1 MSSIGTYDSF
11 HNFAQRGV
19 WAAGSSL
26 YYDTLMTSSEDEVEV
41 YYGLIAEKVEYPD
54 DHSWI
59 IFHLNPKARHQDGK
73 PITAD
78 DVVFSFNKF
87 FNEGVP
93 QFKQYYESVAKAEA
107 LDARRVRFTL
117 KEGDLQMLISL
128 GGLSVLP
135 RHWWESRKFSE
146 PLTEIPL
153 GSGAYTV
160 KDYKMGQYIVYE
172 RLKNYWGMD
181 LPVNKGQLN
190 FDFLRYDYYRDE
202 TVALEAFKA
211 GEYDFRDENV
221 AKSWATLYTG
231 PAFDGGTDREGGD
244 PSRDPAG
251 HAGLR
256 VQHPAP
262 GLPGPAGAHG
272 AELRHGLRVDEQE
285 PVLQPVHAHP
295 QLLPEH
301 QVRGHGTA
309 RQGGA
314 EDPGTPARED
324 PRGGVHQRIQPAGH
338 RRLGKH
344 PGPGAGGAGYPE
356 KGGVGDPG
364 PEAHQREDR
373 RAHGLRA
380 AHLQPDHGAGGHP
393 RAEEPGA
400 PGHHH
405 DHPHGGHHPVHEPPA
420 GAGLRH
426 DFGRLQRQVLPRQRP
441 EDRLAFRLPGLHLQH
456 RRGAGPGG
464 GLPDR
469 RHRGRTRRTRRRCWP
484 GGAPWTAC

>member
-1 MSSIGTYDSF
+1 MKRMTLAAALLALAVSLPGAAPKVIVSHAITLHGQPRYKAGFTQFDYVSPSAPKGGTLKMSAIGTYDSF

-19 WAAGSSL
+19 WAAGSNL

-41 YYGLIAEKVEYPD
+41 YYGLIAEKIEYPD

-93 QFKQYYESVAKAEA
+93 QFKQYYQNVTKVEA

-172 RLKNYWGMD
+172 RLKSYWGMD

-202 TVALEAFKA
+202 TVALEI
-211 GEYDFRDENV
+211 G
-221 AKSWATLYTG
+221 
-231 PAFDGGTDREGGD
+231 
-244 PSRDPAG
+244 
-251 HAGLR
+251 
-256 VQHPAP
+256 
-262 GLPGPAGAHG
+262 
-272 AELRHGLRVDEQE
+272 
-285 PVLQPVHAHP
+285 
-295 QLLPEH
+295 
-301 QVRGHGTA
+301 
-309 RQGGA
+309 
-314 EDPGTPARED
+314 
-324 PRGGVHQRIQPAGH
+324 
-338 RRLGKH
+338 
-344 PGPGAGGAGYPE
+344 
-356 KGGVGDPG
+356 
-364 PEAHQREDR
+364 
-373 RAHGLRA
+373 RAH
-380 AHLQPDHGAGGHP
+380 
-393 RAEEPGA
+393 
-400 PGHHH
+400 
-405 DHPHGGHHPVHEPPA
+405 V
-420 GAGLRH
+420 
-426 DFGRLQRQVLPRQRP
+426 
-441 EDRLAFRLPGLHLQH
+441 
-456 RRGAGPGG
+456 
-464 GLPDR
+464 
-469 RHRGRTRRTRRRCWP
+469 
-484 GGAPWTAC
+484 